1 MHALP
6 SLELSPSESFC
17 CDCGVKQYDVT
28 TPSTFDSGRGVALL
42 LVLSQSGDLASSDG
56 LEAAFACF

>member
-28 TPSTFDSGRGVALL
+28 TPSTFDSGRDVALL
-42 LVLSQSGDLASSDG
+42 LVLSQSGDLDSSD
-56 LEAAFACF
+56 